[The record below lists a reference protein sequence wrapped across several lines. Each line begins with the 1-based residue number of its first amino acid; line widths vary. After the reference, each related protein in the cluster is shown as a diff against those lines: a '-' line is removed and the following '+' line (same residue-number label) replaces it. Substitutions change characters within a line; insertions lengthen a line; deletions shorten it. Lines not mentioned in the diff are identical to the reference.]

1 MGETS
6 VASVSANE
14 LLLLMASIII
24 LGIIGGFIGEKLKIP
39 DVVIYLLFGVAF
51 GPTFFNIVNIDSF
64 PVANELILT
73 FGSAFILYEGGREIK
88 LKILNQVKISVLL
101 LASLG
106 VFISATVIAIGASYI
121 LNLPMATSILLG
133 AIVAST
139 DPASLIPVFKQVPI
153 KKMLKQTIISESAFN
168 DAFGA
173 ILFSTVLAAVT
184 MTQKTSLEQ
193 TALKLVFMIIIGLVV
208 GVIVALIGVGLSSN
222 KQYGIFNKYAPII
235 SLVMAIL
242 AYEISEELGG
252 SGYMSVFIAGLV
264 AGNKKTFHLW
274 IDDEPY
280 IEGVHFRESI
290 ATISRMAI
298 FIVLGTHLDLN
309 SLAKYGWK
317 ALLVVLILIF
327 IARPLVV
334 LICTSFDKKANWS
347 WNEKLFMMWVRETGV
362 IPAALSGIVV
372 SFKVPGY
379 EVISSTVFM
388 AIVITL
394 LVQAST
400 TGIVA
405 KKLDVLEKQ

>member
-1 MGETS
+1 MGETNI
-6 VASVSANE
+6 VAVSANE
-14 LLLLMASIII
+14 LLLLMASISI

-51 GPTFFNIVNIDSF
+51 GPIFFNIVNIDSY
-64 PVANELILT
+64 PVANELILN

-88 LKILNQVKISVLL
+88 LKILNKVKITVLM

-106 VFISATVIAIGASYI
+106 VFITAGIIAVGAFYI
-121 LNLPMATSILLG
+121 LNLPISTSILLG
-133 AIVAST
+133 SIVAST
-139 DPASLIPVFKQVPI
+139 DPASLIPVFKQVSI
-153 KKMLKQTIISESAFN
+153 HKMLKQTVISESAFN

-173 ILFSTVLAAVT
+173 ILFSSVLAGVT
-184 MTQKTSLEQ
+184 MTQETSLGQ
-193 TALKLVFMIIIGLVV
+193 TTLQLVLMILIGLMV
-208 GVIVALIGVGLSSN
+208 GVVVALIGVALSSN
-222 KQYGIFNKYAPII
+222 KHYGIFHKYAPII
-235 SLVMAIL
+235 SLVIAIL
-242 AYEISEELGG
+242 AYEISEKLGG

-280 IEGVHFRESI
+280 IEGVHFRECI

-309 SLAKYGWK
+309 SLIKYGWK
-317 ALLVVLILIF
+317 SLLIVLILIF

-334 LICTSFDKKANWS
+334 LICTAFDKKANWS

-372 SFKVPGY
+372 SNKVPGY
-379 EVISSTVFM
+379 EIISSTVFM
-388 AIVITL
+388 AIVVTL
-394 LVQAST
+394 LVQASS

-405 KKLDVLEKQ
+405 KKLNVLEE